1 MKYKVQLKAYENL
14 HMLFD
19 ILYEMKELLEEMG
32 CVENPIDFIRKNVI
46 YILVCSEEKN
56 IREAGYIR
64 DSKRI
69 KEQYVPGFLEE
80 LNSSI
85 FKVSICFNR
94 RVFSS

>member
-1 MKYKVQLKAYENL
+1 MEAQPCRTDGSISPR
-14 HMLFD
+14 LF
-19 ILYEMKELLEEMG
+19 KEMG

-64 DSKRI
+64 DAKRI

-85 FKVSICFNR
+85 FKEAYVLTEENFR
-94 RVFSS
+94 REFIESM

>member
-1 MKYKVQLKAYENL
+1 MKK
-14 HMLFD
+14 
-19 ILYEMKELLEEMG
+19 
-32 CVENPIDFIRKNVI
+32 
-46 YILVCSEEKN
+46 KN

-85 FKVSICFNR
+85 FKEAYVLTEEFFR
-94 RVFSS
+94 REFIKN